1 MTIKKLN
8 PRDVFGEVLLD
19 LGRENKNIMAVSC
32 DSGSGSGMNPFK
44 KELPHQYLEV
54 GINEQ
59 NAIGVCAG
67 LAEGGFIPIV
77 SAIAPFIS
85 MRAFEQIRNDLG
97 YANMNVKVI
106 GSSSGLSHSALGS
119 THQAIEDLTLMRV
132 VPNMVVLN
140 PGDGYEVEM
149 SLKKA
154 IRHKGPVY
162 IRMPRHAM
170 AEPLEATERNFEIG
184 KGEVLMNSGDDIVI
198 AVSGTLSVDGFMAG
212 KILDEM
218 GYGVKVL
225 NFTTVKPLDTK
236 LLCEAYKSA
245 KYLFTLEEHS
255 VIGGFGSAV
264 LEALA
269 SVKHE
274 APIHLIGITD
284 GSIKTGPYRELLEAY
299 GLTWEKVADR
309 ILNEI
314 KNN

>member
-1 MTIKKLN
+1 MTAKNLN
-8 PRDVFGEVLLD
+8 PRDVFGETLLD
-19 LGRENKNIMAVSC
+19 LGGKNQNIMAVSC
-32 DSGSGSGMNPFK
+32 DSGAGSGMNPFK
-44 KELPHQYLEV
+44 KEHPHQYLEV

-67 LAEGGFIPIV
+67 LAEGGFIPVV

-85 MRAFEQIRNDLG
+85 MRAFEQVRNDLG

-132 VPNMVVLN
+132 IPNMVVLN

-149 SLKKA
+149 SLREAVK
-154 IRHKGPVY
+154 HKGPVY
-162 IRMPRHAM
+162 IRMPRHVM
-170 AEPLEATERNFEIG
+170 AEPLEASKRSFKLG
-184 KGEVLMNSGDDIVI
+184 KGEVLLDTGDEIVI
-198 AVSGTLSVDGFMAG
+198 AVTGTLSVDGLMVG

-225 NFTTVKPLDTK
+225 NFTTVKPLDTE
-236 LLCEAYKSA
+236 LLGKAYADSR
-245 KYLFTLEEHS
+245 YLFTMEEHS

-264 LEALA
+264 LEAL
-269 SVKHE
+269 SPVKNGG
-274 APIHLIGITD
+274 PIHILGIAD
-284 GSIKTGPYRELLEAY
+284 GSINTGPYRELLDAY
-299 GLTWEKVADR
+299 GLTWEKVVDR

-314 KNN
+314 QK